1 MFLNYFGAILI
12 AFFGILFVPIGLPL
26 KLRKIKRNYLYGFK
40 MKYTLE
46 DDEIWY
52 EVNALLGKQMFYQG
66 WAFLV
71 LSVPFFFFPGKVF
84 QTIVAMVFLVLGV
97 FGCVGYSIY
106 TGMKL
111 MKKMAREKGLL
122 EEK

>member
-66 WAFLV
+66 LAFLV